1 MTPRL
6 PRTAYE
12 AQKGEGNRRAFRRLI
27 ERGTVPGVLAYEGRE
42 PVGWCAIEPRESFPG
57 SSARA
62 CSGPW
67 TIGPRGRSCACS
79 SGPTGAGAAS
89 RAR

>member
-6 PRTAYE
+6 PRAVYE
-12 AQKGEGNRRAFRRLI
+12 AQKGEANRRAFRRLLA
-27 ERGTVPGVLAYEGRE
+27 RGTVPGVLAYEGRD
-42 PVGWCAIEPRESFPG
+42 PVGWCAIEPRESFPRLEH
-57 SSARA
+57 SA

-67 TIGPRGRSCACS
+67 TTGPPGQSCACS

-89 RAR
+89 HAR